1 MGVDI
6 TEAAGGLRVRQCK
19 VGGRGLGQKP
29 ETEQSWLNFR
39 RTAWNG
45 SVEWFQGVVGA
56 G

>member
-6 TEAAGGLRVRQCK
+6 TEAGGGLRVRQCK
-19 VGGRGLGQKP
+19 VGGRGLCQKP

>member
-6 TEAAGGLRVRQCK
+6 TEAASGLRVHQCK

-29 ETEQSWLNFR
+29 ETEQSWLDFR
-39 RTAWNG
+39 HAAWNG
-45 SVEWFQGVVGA
+45 SVEWFQGVVGV